1 MNMKSKNKDISKWE
15 NVFYIVNLNGD
26 GFEKRIGY
34 NPDEPWYNL
43 NLQPNDMFN
52 ELRHSCVAC
61 GTNIDK
67 MFSMISKII
76 SRYSSPS
83 EYYKSLMDIRSLRPS
98 KATLYRMD
106 LWYDD
111 YGYYCCDDHKKR
123 VRKAISEGL
132 ETRIIGS
139 SYSNLYVQYNEK
151 EDSYSINGPWEEW
164 FVELIDKIQQF
175 DGHTK
180 KELFKQCFDDIDVYS
195 FNVVLSHL
203 KEYGC
208 NSISKLKDLN
218 IFRLFDIF
226 VPLFNTWYNGE
237 EEEEA

>member
-43 NLQPNDMFN
+43 NLQPNDTFN
-52 ELRHSCVAC
+52 ELRHSCVGC
-61 GTNIDK
+61 SCDINK
-67 MFSMISKII
+67 MFNMISNIV

-83 EYYKSLMDIRSLRPS
+83 EYYDSLMELNSLRPS

-111 YGYYCCDDHKKR
+111 YGYYCCDDNKKG
-123 VRKAISEGL
+123 VRKAISKGL
-132 ETRIIGS
+132 ETRIIGD
-139 SYSNLYVQYNEK
+139 SYSNICVQYNEK
-151 EDSYSINGPWEEW
+151 GNSYSISGQWAEW
-164 FVELIDKIQQF
+164 FEDIINNIQSF

-180 KELFKQCFDDIDVYS
+180 KELFKQCFNDIDAYS
-195 FNVVLSHL
+195 FNEILLHL

-208 NSISKLKDLN
+208 SSISKLKALN
-218 IFRLFDIF
+218 IFRLFDIL
-226 VPLFNTWYNGE
+226 VPLFNTWYNVD
-237 EEEEA
+237 EEEA